1 MTGSIV
7 FKSKGT
13 APLSHLQAF
22 LDDTRGQVTIGEIP
36 PIRRAALAAQ
46 GKKPRVALVGRD
58 GETIAQL
65 LERLDAALGKA
76 MAEDA
81 VIDEVLPEIK
91 RRRSG

>member
-1 MTGSIV
+1 MPKPSSSI
-7 FKSKGT
+7 
-13 APLSHLQAF
+13 APLGHLQSF
-22 LDDTRGQVTIGEIP
+22 LDDTRGQITIGEIP

-46 GKKPRVALVGRD
+46 GKRARVALVGRD

-65 LERLDAALGKA
+65 LERLDTALGKA

-91 RRRSG
+91 HRRSG

>member
-1 MTGSIV
+1 MIFRKKTSAAAALGNIQS
-7 FKSKGT
+7 
-13 APLSHLQAF
+13 F
-22 LDDTRGQVTIGEIP
+22 LDNTRGQITIGEIP

-46 GKKPRVALVGRD
+46 GKKARVALVSKD

-81 VIDEVLPEIK
+81 TIDEVLPEIQ
-91 RRRSG
+91 RRRSEQA